1 MEPERLAKRPRLHE
15 PTANDQAGPV
25 PQASSSSW
33 QEHHHGSN
41 HLGGT
46 GLQHQNG
53 HIHVNRDLII
63 GNSAT
68 SNDTYDHRKLLL
80 ESLAF
85 DQIDSRQAS
94 IKKAFRNTCR
104 WFLQTPVYKEWE
116 DKDPSQDENHFLWIK
131 GKPGAGKSTLMKFL
145 YQHLQPKSKKAN
157 HVLISFFFNAR
168 GHDLEKSTVGLYRS
182 LLFQLLE
189 KQPDL
194 LDTLDIP
201 RRDRDW
207 DLDSL
212 KSMFEQAIQNL
223 EQTPVVCLIDALDEC
238 DEEEVRE
245 MVDFFADLVFTQAQ
259 LSICF
264 ASRHYPHITID
275 TGLSIILENQEKHEE
290 DIATYLGK
298 ALRIGHDQLAE
309 KIRLDLQEKASGVF
323 MWVVLV
329 VDILNKEYDAGRKHT
344 LREKLKQLPANLH
357 ELFRDILTRDS
368 NHQGALLLCIQWVL
382 FAKRPLTPK
391 ELYFAILSGYE
402 PEHLETCHSGDISD
416 EDTYKYILNN
426 SKGVVESTK
435 GKTST
440 IQFIHE
446 SVRDFLL
453 KEDGLGQIFPD
464 LKNNIPGQSHDALKH
479 CCITYM
485 NAGTKIEAKPRI
497 RIAAF
502 EKPKPPFLEYAI
514 YSILYHA
521 EQAESHNVSQS
532 EFLAQFSRQEWIR
545 QRNLFEKHKSRH
557 YTPNASLSYIL
568 AESNTPALIRAQ
580 PSRRSLLDVE
590 DERYVLPILAAM
602 ATKSSAA
609 VQTMLEIE
617 AEQSANI
624 SWTYFQ
630 SLMPPSHD
638 EFFNIPT
645 RDFNFKKKRGVMA
658 GLLTHSCEALILFL
672 LLSGD
677 VDITSKDDMGRT
689 LLEIAL
695 IEGYSV
701 LLNELPKVDS
711 GFLTVDRLSQLL
723 FLAKNG
729 VAAEMLLQRGADP
742 LVVNAKGRTPLQEQL
757 FGMRGKKTSEA
768 VMVLINNHAG
778 LSLADHEGL
787 TPLHVVCEVLVPQ
800 VALSLIEANVD
811 VLAVDKK
818 GKTPL
823 HHLCDSSKI
832 TDNGRRMEVVKRLIE
847 HGAGIEI
854 TDNEGKTPLHYASS
868 CYSFQWDGVE
878 LTKHLIN
885 HGATTGTVDNA
896 GKTPLHYASQYG
908 GSEVFKQL
916 IEYGADIS
924 VVDNE
929 GKTLSHYASQYGRRE
944 VVRQLIEHGADIS
957 TYGRREVVRQLIE
970 RGADISTVDNEGK
983 TPLHYASRHAN
994 SEVAKQL
1001 IEHGADVSIV
1011 DNEGKTPSHYAS
1023 QYGGTGYF
1031 EVAKQLIEHGAD
1043 VSIRDKVGKLPLDY
1057 AMSRNDFKLVKLL
1070 QEIAE
1075 VSE

>member
-1 MEPERLAKRPRLHE
+1 MERLAKRPRLHE
-15 PTANDQAGPV
+15 PTAHDQAGPV
-25 PQASSSSW
+25 PQALSSW

-41 HLGGT
+41 HFGGT

-116 DKDPSQDENHFLWIK
+116 DGDPSEDENHFLWIK

-157 HVLISFFFNAR
+157 NVLISFFFNAR

-194 LDTLDIP
+194 LDTLDVP

-207 DLDSL
+207 DIDSL
-212 KSMFEQAIQNL
+212 KSLFEQAIQGL
-223 EQTPVVCLIDALDEC
+223 EQTPVICLVDALDEC

-245 MVDFFADLVFTQAQ
+245 MVGFFADLVCTEVR

-275 TGLSIILENQEKHEE
+275 TGLSIILENQDKHQE

-344 LREKLKQLPANLH
+344 LREKVKQLPANLH

-453 KEDGLGQIFPD
+453 KEDGLGQIFPN

-479 CCITYM
+479 CCMTYM
-485 NAGTKIEAKPRI
+485 NAGTKVEAEPRI
-497 RIAAF
+497 RTAAFGRPWKRTAAF
-502 EKPKPPFLEYAI
+502 EKPKLPFLEYAI

-532 EFLAQFSRQEWIR
+532 EFLAQFPRQEWIR

-557 YTPNASLSYIL
+557 YTPNASISYIL
-568 AESNTPALIRAQ
+568 AEFDTPALIRAC

-590 DERYVLPILAAM
+590 DERYGLPILAAM

-617 AEQSANI
+617 AEQAANL
-624 SWTYFQ
+624 SWSYYQ
-630 SLMPPSHD
+630 SLVPCPHD
-638 EFFNIPT
+638 GFFDSPT
-645 RDFNFKKKRGVMA
+645 RDFNFNRKRNGIAEILM
-658 GLLTHSCEALILFL
+658 HNCEALILFL
-672 LLSGD
+672 LLAGD
-677 VDITSKDDMGRT
+677 VDINSKDGNGRG
-689 LLEIAL
+689 LLEIATA
-695 IEGYSV
+695 EGYSV
-701 LLNELPKVDS
+701 LFDEILKIHP
-711 GFLTVDRLSQLL
+711 GALTVDSSSQLL
-723 FLAKNG
+723 FQATNGAK
-729 VAAEMLLQRGADP
+729 AKMFLERGADP
-742 LVVNAKGRTPLQEQL
+742 LVVNTKGRTPLHEHV
-757 FGMRGKKTSEA
+757 MKVRVKKSLE
-768 VMVLINNHAG
+768 VINILINTGVG
-778 LSLADHEGL
+778 LSLIDSEGW
-787 TPLHVVCEVLVPQ
+787 TPLLSACQLATPGYDLSTRAAAASAASA
-800 VALSLIEANVD
+800 ALSLIEAGAD
-811 VLAVDKK
+811 ISIADKD

-823 HHLCDSSKI
+823 HHASSY
-832 TDNGRRMEVVKRLIE
+832 GASEVVKQLIE
-847 HGAGIEI
+847 HGADISVV
-854 TDNEGKTPLHYASS
+854 DKEGKTPLHYASS
-868 CYSFQWDGVE
+868 SSGASEMVKQ
-878 LTKHLIN
+878 LIE
-885 HGATTGTVDNA
+885 HGANISVVDNK
-896 GKTPLHYASQYG
+896 GKTPLHYASHFG
-908 GSEVFKQL
+908 RSEVIK
-916 IEYGADIS
+916 
-924 VVDNE
+924 
-929 GKTLSHYASQYGRRE
+929 
-944 VVRQLIEHGADIS
+944 QLIEHGADIRLWIKRERHHFTMLLLLLLLLELKRQPSSYSS
-957 TYGRREVVRQLIE
+957 TAPIFRLWIMRE
-970 RGADISTVDNEGK
+970 
-983 TPLHYASRHAN
+983 RHHF
-994 SEVAKQL
+994 
-1001 IEHGADVSIV
+1001 I
-1011 DNEGKTPSHYAS
+1011 T
-1023 QYGGTGYF
+1023 
-1031 EVAKQLIEHGAD
+1031 
-1043 VSIRDKVGKLPLDY
+1043 
-1057 AMSRNDFKLVKLL
+1057 LL
-1070 QEIAE
+1070 LMEL
-1075 VSE
+1075 